1 VVELDAQRAASVTN
15 CDRKVEA
22 LVLDA
27 QLIKIAKRLSGEV
40 PDFRVVS
47 LGLEF
52 SNDDDRQNDSV
63 LSKPENRSWIRE
75 KNRRIKYVRSFR
87 LPPLR
92 VS

>member
-1 VVELDAQRAASVTN
+1 VVEFDAKRTTRVT
-15 CDRKVEA
+15 DRDGEVEA
-22 LVLDA
+22 FMLNAKFV
-27 QLIKIAKRLSGEV
+27 KITQRLPREI
-40 PDFRVVS
+40 PDLRVVS
-47 LGLEF
+47 LGLKF
-52 SNDDDRQNDSV
+52 CNDNYGQNDSV